1 MDLGLAI
8 FATDESVTPAWLAT
22 RAEALGFESVFFPEH
37 THIPASRATPYP
49 AGGELPREYS
59 RLLDPFVAA
68 THAAA
73 ATETIRIGL
82 GIILVPQHEPIA
94 CAKAAASVDHL
105 SGGRLLF
112 GVGAGWN
119 LEEMR
124 NHGVEPSGRFGQMRE
139 HVEAMQAIWR
149 DDEASYAG
157 RHVQF
162 ERIWSWPKP
171 VQRPGPP
178 ILVGGNGAKVLD
190 RVLAYGDQWMPNV
203 VRGDDVLLAR
213 IEELRGRADR
223 PVGVTVNAAPSK
235 PERLE
240 RYAEAGVERCVFY
253 VPSAGADAVEAK
265 IERVLDS
272 AAQVGLR

>member
-8 FATDESVTPAWLAT
+8 FATDESVTPAWLAS

-59 RLLDPFVAA
+59 RLFDPFVAA

-73 ATETIRIGL
+73 ATETIRVGL

-119 LEEMR
+119 VEEMR
-124 NHGVEPSGRFGQMRE
+124 NHGVDPGRRFGQMRE

-171 VQRPGPP
+171 LQRAGPP
-178 ILVGGNGAKVLD
+178 ILVGGNGKGVLD
-190 RVLAYGDQWMPNV
+190 RVLAYGDHWMPNV
-203 VRGDDVLLAR
+203 VGGDDVLLAR
-213 IEELRGRADR
+213 IEELRSRADR
-223 PVGVTVNAAPSK
+223 LVGVTVNAAPSH

-240 RYAEAGVERCVFY
+240 RYAQAGVERCVFY

>member
-1 MDLGLAI
+1 M
-8 FATDESVTPAWLAT
+8 
-22 RAEALGFESVFFPEH
+22 FFPEH

-59 RLLDPFVAA
+59 RLFDPFVAA

-73 ATETIRIGL
+73 ATESIRVGL

-119 LEEMR
+119 VEEMR
-124 NHGVEPSGRFGQMRE
+124 NHGVDPGRRFGQMRE
-139 HVEAMQAIWR
+139 HVEAMRAIWR

-178 ILVGGNGAKVLD
+178 ILVGGNGKGVLD
-190 RVLAYGDQWMPNV
+190 RVLAYGDHWMPNV
-203 VRGDDVLLAR
+203 VGGDDVLLAR
-213 IEELRGRADR
+213 VEELRGRADR
-223 PVGVTVNAAPSK
+223 PIGVTVNAAPSR

-253 VPSAGADAVEAK
+253 VPSAGPDAVEAK